1 MYKINSQF
9 VMIKFFKG
17 LSLILVFGCCF
28 LFHSVSAQT
37 AVKNNAGILFINGY
51 VFEDSVKGIKKI
63 VRNIKLLENELKPM
77 VKELEKLRSD
87 YSSLESRIKT
97 TGNTDQKL
105 LEDAEKIRRDL
116 TYKNEDL
123 KTIYNK
129 RYSQIMNP
137 IYNEISVVMNTWCK
151 QKGYTALM
159 DYSKITNGML
169 LWIDEEAVDANTT
182 ELISYIN
189 SKVL

>member
-1 MYKINSQF
+1 
-9 VMIKFFKG
+9 
-17 LSLILVFGCCF
+17 
-28 LFHSVSAQT
+28 VSAQT